1 MDNMDIK
8 DKQDTSVEEST
19 EIHPTEIRPPTLFLP
34 HDVFLVVEG
43 SQLHICKQVLAEK
56 SPVFEQMFQSE
67 FKEKDLTEIPLP
79 GKKLKDMVE
88 FLRSFY
94 DPETIRP
101 ITDDTVFTILPLAEE
116 YQVSKVKE
124 RCVHFITQTLQKA
137 IINEIQRP
145 DLHTLLK
152 YISCA
157 ELYNLSS
164 VLPLAIIMC
173 AKYTIKSL
181 TETSLQTPVSGETHV
196 KICTE
201 RTKLTETLTKERIE
215 KGNNNL

>member
-1 MDNMDIK
+1 M
-8 DKQDTSVEEST
+8 
-19 EIHPTEIRPPTLFLP
+19 
-34 HDVFLVVEG
+34 
-43 SQLHICKQVLAEK
+43 
-56 SPVFEQMFQSE
+56 
-67 FKEKDLTEIPLP
+67 
-79 GKKLKDMVE
+79 
-88 FLRSFY
+88 
-94 DPETIRP
+94 
-101 ITDDTVFTILPLAEE
+101 
-116 YQVSKVKE
+116 SKVKE

-181 TETSLQTPVSGETHV
+181 TEASLQTPVSGETHV

-201 RTKLTETLTKERIE
+201 RTMLTETLTKERIE